1 MPGAQS
7 GPVPPARRAAALLA
21 RLGHALLPG
30 ACVLC
35 GGEAGVGT
43 QTCPECHA
51 QVFGTA
57 RPRCRVCANPLPA
70 QWHVGDDSAH
80 GDAGGTA
87 PAIGAHGGEDTASA
101 TGTHRSEDAA
111 LAIGAHGGA
120 VCGRCLAHPPAFDA
134 TVTAADYAMPQDQL
148 VLQLK
153 FGGRLALAA
162 LFGRTLADAAS
173 AAPGFVRPALLCP
186 VPLGPQRLAER
197 GFNQALEIARA
208 LGRRLD
214 IAVAPRLAVRVHD
227 TVAQSLVQP
236 SERRANIAHAFAVPD
251 RALVEGRHIGLVD
264 DVMTSGQT
272 LDQLA
277 ATFKRHGAARIT
289 CLVFARTPPHNS

>member
-35 GGEAGVGT
+35 GGAAGTGT

-80 GDAGGTA
+80 GDGGGTA
-87 PAIGAHGGEDTASA
+87 PATGAHGGDDTASA
-101 TGTHRSEDAA
+101 
-111 LAIGAHGGA
+111 IGASAG

-134 TVTAADYAMPQDQL
+134 TVAAADYAMPQDQL

-162 LFGRTLADAAS
+162 LFGRALADAAS
-173 AAPGFVRPALLCP
+173 AAPGFARPALLCP

-272 LDQLA
+272 LDELA

>member
-1 MPGAQS
+1 MPGPESDPGLQPRS
-7 GPVPPARRAAALLA
+7 RLRTLLA
-21 RLGHALLPG
+21 RAGHALLPG

-35 GGEAGVGT
+35 GQEAAVGT
-43 QTCPECHA
+43 QTCRECHA

-57 RPRCRVCANPLPA
+57 RPRCVVCANPLAA
-70 QWHVGDDSAH
+70 QWH
-80 GDAGGTA
+80 
-87 PAIGAHGGEDTASA
+87 GATEQTS
-101 TGTHRSEDAA
+101 
-111 LAIGAHGGA
+111 HGGA
-120 VCGRCLAHPPAFDA
+120 LCGRCLAHRPAFDA
-134 TVTAADYAMPQDQL
+134 TLAAADYAMPQDQL

-162 LFGRTLADAAS
+162 LFGRALADAVQ
-173 AAPGFVRPALLCP
+173 AAPGFVQPAVLCP

-214 IAVAPRLAVRVHD
+214 IAVQPRLAARVHD

-251 RALVEGRHIGLVD
+251 RALVEGRHIGIVD

-272 LDQLA
+272 LDELA
-277 ATFKRHGAARIT
+277 AAFKRHGAARIT
-289 CLVFARTPPHNS
+289 CLVFARTPPHYS

>member
-35 GGEAGVGT
+35 GGEAGIGT
-43 QTCPECHA
+43 QTCAECHA

-70 QWHVGDDSAH
+70 QWHAGADSAH
-80 GDAGGTA
+80 RDGG
-87 PAIGAHGGEDTASA
+87 GMAS
-101 TGTHRSEDAA
+101 
-111 LAIGAHGGA
+111 AIGAHGGA

-134 TVTAADYAMPQDQL
+134 TVAAADYAMPQDQL

-173 AAPGFVRPALLCP
+173 AAPGLVRPALLCP

-272 LDQLA
+272 LDELA

>member
-7 GPVPPARRAAALLA
+7 GPVPPVAAAAGVAGPARGAPPGAPGPAGPPGSAGPLPWLPARLASLLA
-21 RLGHALLPG
+21 RAGHALLPG

-35 GGEAGVGT
+35 GGEAGAGT

-51 QVFGTA
+51 QIFGTA
-57 RPRCRVCANPLPA
+57 RPRCRVCANPLPGA
-70 QWHVGDDSAH
+70 WHADDDGS
-80 GDAGGTA
+80 
-87 PAIGAHGGEDTASA
+87 
-101 TGTHRSEDAA
+101 
-111 LAIGAHGGA
+111 A

-134 TVTAADYAMPQDQL
+134 TVAAADYAMPQDQL

-162 LFGRTLADAAS
+162 LFGRALADAAL
-173 AAPGFVRPALLCP
+173 AAPGFARPALLCP
-186 VPLGPQRLAER
+186 VPLGPRRLAGR

-214 IAVAPRLAVRVHD
+214 ITVAPRLAARVHD

-236 SERRANIAHAFAVPD
+236 SERRANIAHAFAVPA
-251 RALVEGRHIGLVD
+251 RALVEGRHIGIVD

-272 LDQLA
+272 LDELA

-289 CLVFARTPPHNS
+289 CLVFARTPPR